1 MKLYYAP
8 QSCALAPHIVAAEAG
23 IPITAVSVDIPTLKT
38 DTGIDYL
45 TINPKGFVP
54 ALELSDGQ
62 VLTENAAILQFLA
75 DQAPAVGLA
84 PPNGTFERSRL
95 HEMLHYL
102 GTDIHRGYSPLFRRE
117 TPAQTR
123 EERQSSLRR
132 HYAVLD
138 TQLSRTQF
146 LLGHQFSVADAV
158 SLYLDALGEAHSVG
172 YFPVRPPAKLP
183 RACRRASCSR
193 CSNARSRSDRRVT
206 P

>member
-84 PPNGTFERSRL
+84 PPNG
-95 HEMLHYL
+95 
-102 GTDIHRGYSPLFRRE
+102 PLFRRE

-138 TQLSRTQF
+138 TELSRTQF
-146 LLGHQFSVADAV
+146 LLGHQFSVADA
-158 SLYLDALGEAHSVG
+158 YLFTLT
-172 YFPVRPPAKLP
+172 RWAKLIQLDISQFGHLQSFQGRVAARP
-183 RACRRASCSR
+183 AVAAAMRAQGLIDA
-193 CSNARSRSDRRVT
+193 
-206 P
+206 

>member
-8 QSCALAPHIVAAEAG
+8 QSCALAPHIVAVEAG
-23 IPITAVSVDIPTLKT
+23 IPITAIPVDILTLKT
-38 DTGIDYL
+38 DAGIDYL

-75 DQAPAVGLA
+75 DQAPGVGLA
-84 PPNGTFERSRL
+84 PSNGTFERSRL

-123 EERQSSLRR
+123 EERQTSLRR

-138 TQLSRTQF
+138 TLLSRAQF
-146 LLGHQFSVADAV
+146 LLGHQFSVADA
-158 SLYLDALGEAHSVG
+158 YLFTLT
-172 YFPVRPPAKLP
+172 RWAKLIQLDL
-183 RACRRASCSR
+183 SQFGHLQSFQ
-193 CSNARSRSDRRVT
+193 ARVAARPAVVAAMKAQGLVDA
-206 P
+206 